1 MEISGNNSLIEDDLI
16 GAIKTKLEGKYFWL
30 FPKSNFFLI
39 SKNKISAELAEEFK
53 RIKKI
58 TLGKKYFSG
67 IVVKLEERDNSVLYC
82 IAKNCAYVDD
92 NGLVF
97 EKAPYFSGAVFLKI
111 IDQRELAEGENEE
124 TIEKKLGL
132 RLMNNDEF
140 KKISEFAKL
149 IDKIGGGVL
158 EIILKKENIYEFYTK
173 EGWKIVLND
182 KNETEES
189 YLNLTATLDSG
200 IKEKQTKLDYVD
212 LRLGNKVYFKYKQ
225 DGL

>member
-1 MEISGNNSLIEDDLI
+1 MIEDDLI
-16 GAIKTKLEGKYFWL
+16 DAVKTKLEGKYFWL
-30 FPKSNFFLI
+30 FPKSNIFLI
-39 SKNKISAELAEEFK
+39 SKNKISTELPEEFK

-58 TLGKKYFSG
+58 NIGKKYFSG
-67 IVVKLEERDNSVLYC
+67 IIVKLEERDNSALYC
-82 IAKNCAYVDD
+82 VAENCAYVDE

-111 IDQRELAEGENEE
+111 IDQRELAEGENKE

-132 RLMNNDEF
+132 SFMNNDEF
-140 KKISEFAKL
+140 KKNSEFAKL
-149 IDKIGGGVL
+149 IEKIGGGTL
-158 EIILKKENIYEFYTK
+158 EIILKKENIYEFYTQ

-182 KNETEES
+182 KNEAEES

-200 IKEKQTKLDYVD
+200 IKEKQTKLDYID